1 MKERK
6 VIKLVVVDGVVV
18 VTKTVRLSK
27 LFEFVRK
34 ISYDYR
40 AAVLQV

>member
-18 VTKTVRLSK
+18 TKTMRLSK